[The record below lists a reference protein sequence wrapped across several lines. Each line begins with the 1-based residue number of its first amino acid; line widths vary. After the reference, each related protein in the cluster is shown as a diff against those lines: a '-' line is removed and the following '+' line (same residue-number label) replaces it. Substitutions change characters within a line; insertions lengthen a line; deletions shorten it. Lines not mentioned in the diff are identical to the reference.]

1 MMAPRL
7 TKQES
12 EIDLEVR
19 GEPLLAAEAAAEVD
33 TAVARAWLFKQL
45 RLLWEQRHWLSRAAV
60 AGAVLGLFLAFALP
74 KRYQASTQLMPPDNQ
89 STSAMGLLAGLS
101 GAADRAL
108 GSAAGD
114 LLGQKSSGA
123 LFIGILRSRTVEGS
137 LVDHFQLTKAY
148 GTRLKEDAQ
157 EELQDNTAISEDRKN
172 GIITI
177 AVTDRNPQ
185 RAAAM
190 AGEYVEELNRVVT
203 ELNTSSAHRER
214 VFLEGRLAEV
224 KQDLESAEKG
234 FSEFASKNTAIDIQA
249 QGKAMIESAATLE
262 GQWVAAQTEL
272 QGLKQIYA
280 GDNVR
285 VRTIQARVDELD
297 RQLQKLGGKFDTAN
311 EPDRIETPSP
321 NDPSIYPSIRKLPLL
336 GVTYADLYR
345 STKVQEAT
353 FETLTEEYELAKV
366 QEAKETPSV
375 KVLDAATVPEK
386 RSFPHRLPILVF
398 CVCLALAGAAAF
410 ILGRAHWAEVAA
422 DDAGKILAGE
432 VFEAMHASMPWAE
445 PNGSRVQAMM
455 HRVWAQAVRRN
466 GSRRSGEDAPYQ
478 L

>member
-1 MMAPRL
+1 MTPGLAA
-7 TKQES
+7 KQQP
-12 EIDLEVR
+12 EIGLEVR
-19 GEPLLAAEAAAEVD
+19 GEPPLAAETDAAA
-33 TAVARAWLFKQL
+33 ARAWLLRQI
-45 RLLWEQRHWLSRAAV
+45 RLLWEQRRWLRRAALL
-60 AGAVLGLFLAFALP
+60 GLVLGVLLAFALP
-74 KRYQASTQLMPPDNQ
+74 NRYQASTQLMPPDNQ

-114 LLGQKSSGA
+114 LLGQKSTGA
-123 LFIGILRSRTVEGS
+123 LFIGILRSRTVESS
-137 LVDHFQLTKAY
+137 LVDRFQLTKAY
-148 GTRLKEDAQ
+148 GTRIKEDAQ
-157 EELQDNTAISEDRKN
+157 EELEENTAISEDRKS
-172 GIITI
+172 GIITV

-190 AGEYVEELNRVVT
+190 AEEYVEELNRVVT

-262 GQWVAAQTEL
+262 GQLVAAQTEL

-285 VRTIQARVDELD
+285 VRTIQARVDELG
-297 RQLQKLGGKFDTAN
+297 RQLQKLGGKFDTAS
-311 EPDRIETPSP
+311 EPDGIENPSP
-321 NDPSIYPSIRKLPLL
+321 NDPSMYPSIRKLPLL
-336 GVTYADLYR
+336 GVSYADLYR
-345 STKVQEAT
+345 GTKVQEAT

-386 RSFPHRLPILVF
+386 KSFPPRLPILFF
-398 CVCLALAGAAAF
+398 CVFTALGAATALV
-410 ILGRAHWAEVAA
+410 IGRAHWAEVAA
-422 DDAGKILAGE
+422 DDPGKILAGE

-455 HRVWAQAVRRN
+455 HRVWAHTVRRN
-466 GSRRSGEDAPYQ
+466 GSRRSGENAPYQ